1 MKQPHRATGGV
12 SYKAGIV
19 AESKPGFAR
28 VRFDDLDKLT
38 TQWLPVIHPKTLL
51 DKVVW
56 TLDVGEQVSCLLD
69 EFMED
74 GCILGAIYS
83 DPDVPPVESTDKFHL
98 TFHDGGSIEYDR
110 SNGAMTV
117 VCKGVVNV
125 TADGAVTVKTPVS
138 VTIDT
143 PQTTIT
149 GKCLVKGLLTY
160 QGGMTGS
167 GGSGAAASITGSV
180 VVSGGDVKADEISL
194 KQHKTSGVKS
204 GGDTSGVP
212 VP

>member
-1 MKQPHRATGGV
+1 MNSARPTGGV
-12 SYKAGIV
+12 SYKTGIV
-19 AESKPGFAR
+19 VDSKPGFAR
-28 VRFDDLDKLT
+28 VRFADIDDLT
-38 TQWLPVIHPKTLL
+38 TQWLPVIHPKTLQ

-56 TLDVGEQVSCLLD
+56 TLDVGEHVSCLLD

-83 DPDVPPVESTDKFHL
+83 DPDVPPVSSKDKFHL
-98 TFHDGGSIEYDR
+98 KFDDGGSIEYDR

-149 GKCLVKGLLTY
+149 GKCTVQGLLTY
-160 QGGMTGS
+160 NGGMVGK
-167 GGSGAAASITGSV
+167 GGGGVAASIQGNV
-180 VVSGGDVKADEISL
+180 QVDGNVDASGTIIDA
-194 KQHKTSGVKS
+194 
-204 GGDTSGVP
+204 GGNTNHHSH
-212 VP
+212 